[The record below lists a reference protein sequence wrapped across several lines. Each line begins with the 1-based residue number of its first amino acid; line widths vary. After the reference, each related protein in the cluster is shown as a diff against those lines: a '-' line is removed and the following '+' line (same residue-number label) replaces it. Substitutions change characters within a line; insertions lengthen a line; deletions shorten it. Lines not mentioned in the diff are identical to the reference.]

1 MNIINRL
8 IRACFPSPYSV
19 FPTLASKGSM
29 MSFSPTTPKKQRTK
43 QQHSHEHILRRSKG
57 RCMRQRPV
65 FPKALLIIAISE
77 RNGQRVYK
85 QGTT

>member
-1 MNIINRL
+1 
-8 IRACFPSPYSV
+8 
-19 FPTLASKGSM
+19 
-29 MSFSPTTPKKQRTK
+29 
-43 QQHSHEHILRRSKG
+43 
-57 RCMRQRPV
+57 MRQRPV

>member
-29 MSFSPTTPKKQRTK
+29 MSFSPTTPKNNEQNNNIQMSTYYGGVK
-43 QQHSHEHILRRSKG
+43 ED
-57 RCMRQRPV
+57 V
-65 FPKALLIIAISE
+65 
-77 RNGQRVYK
+77 
-85 QGTT
+85 